1 MAEIYS
7 DEVLY
12 DFTPMLKAYKNGR
25 VERLTGEQ
33 FVPASI
39 DPATRVK
46 SKDVQISPELGVA
59 ARIYIPGDANP
70 DTKLKLPVVVYFH
83 GGGFAVESPFSPLYH
98 KHLNYLVAE
107 SNAIAVSVDYRL
119 APEYPLPTAYDDS
132 WLALKWVFSDEAQ
145 NEEWIKDYAD
155 LGRVYLGGDSA
166 GGNIA
171 HHLAIRVGSEQG
183 TNISLR
189 GIFLNCPFFGGKD
202 PVGVESSEEM
212 VLWKKF
218 VDNLWV
224 FVHPK
229 EFPGYD
235 DPWINPA
242 KDPRVSGLGC
252 SRVLVYVAEKDY
264 LKDRGW
270 YYKETLEKSGWFGE
284 IEVVEVKGE
293 VHVFSVFSP
302 DGENGLAMIKK
313 VASFINH

>member
-1 MAEIYS
+1 MAENYS

-33 FVPASI
+33 FVPASV
-39 DPATRVK
+39 DSATRVK

-59 ARIYIPGDANP
+59 ARIYLPGDADP
-70 DTKLKLPVVVYFH
+70 DAKLKLPVVVYFH
-83 GGGFAVESPFSPLYH
+83 GGGFAVDSPFSPLYH
-98 KHLNYLVAE
+98 KHLNHVVAE
-107 SNAIAVSVDYRL
+107 SNAVAVSVDYRL
-119 APEYPLPTAYDDS
+119 APEYPLPTALRGS
-132 WLALKWVFSDEAQ
+132 GFS
-145 NEEWIKDYAD
+145 
-155 LGRVYLGGDSA
+155 RVYLGGDSA

-171 HHLAIRVGSEQG
+171 HHLAIRVGSEL

-202 PVGVESSEEM
+202 PVGVEASEEM
-212 VLWKKF
+212 VMWKKF

-229 EFPGYD
+229 EFPGHD
-235 DPWINPA
+235 DPCINPA

-293 VHVFSVFSP
+293 DHVFSVFSP